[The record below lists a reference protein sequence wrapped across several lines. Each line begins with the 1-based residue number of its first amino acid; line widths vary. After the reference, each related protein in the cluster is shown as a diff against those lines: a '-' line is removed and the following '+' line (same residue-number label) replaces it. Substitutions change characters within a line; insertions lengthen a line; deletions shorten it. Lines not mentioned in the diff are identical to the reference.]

1 MTATYFNLC
10 MRGVC
15 WVALCGQTNWVGRR
29 RDLVQFKS
37 LFILVHLHVPTVIT
51 WQFKLV
57 VLWA

>member
-29 RDLVQFKS
+29 MDLVQVYTG
-37 LFILVHLHVPTVIT
+37 LDTTHLHV
-51 WQFKLV
+51 L
-57 VLWA
+57 LLRGNLN

>member
-10 MRGVC
+10 MCGVC

-37 LFILVHLHVPTVIT
+37 WFILVLTLRTHLHV
-51 WQFKLV
+51 
-57 VLWA
+57 VLLRGNLN